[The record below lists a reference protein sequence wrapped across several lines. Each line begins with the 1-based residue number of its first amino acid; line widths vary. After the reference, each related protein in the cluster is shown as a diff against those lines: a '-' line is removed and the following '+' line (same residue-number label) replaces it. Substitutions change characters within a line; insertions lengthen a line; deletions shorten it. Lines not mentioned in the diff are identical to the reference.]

1 MTILYIISAEM
12 EHKASFKN
20 KAGSNAIVTHS
31 DTKRGVPGGLSFATP
46 LFYSTYCINER
57 AKQS

>member
-1 MTILYIISAEM
+1 M

-20 KAGSNAIVTHS
+20 KAGSNTIVTHS
-31 DTKRGVPGGLSFATP
+31 DTKRDVSGGLSYAIP

-57 AKQS
+57 AEKS